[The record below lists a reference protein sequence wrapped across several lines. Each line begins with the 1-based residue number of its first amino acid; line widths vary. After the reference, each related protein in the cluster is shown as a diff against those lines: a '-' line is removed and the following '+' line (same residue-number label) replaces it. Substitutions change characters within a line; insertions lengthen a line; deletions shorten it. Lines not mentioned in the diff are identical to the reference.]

1 MQTEGVKGLGGQTWA
16 PLAYAINAMV
26 SKDEIEQ
33 RFGNGWDLVRAWG
46 GEQPDRFPGRWYHLK
61 RK

>member
-1 MQTEGVKGLGGQTWA
+1 MRFT
-16 PLAYAINAMV
+16 
-26 SKDEIEQ
+26 KD
-33 RFGNGWDLVRAWG
+33 WDLVRAWG